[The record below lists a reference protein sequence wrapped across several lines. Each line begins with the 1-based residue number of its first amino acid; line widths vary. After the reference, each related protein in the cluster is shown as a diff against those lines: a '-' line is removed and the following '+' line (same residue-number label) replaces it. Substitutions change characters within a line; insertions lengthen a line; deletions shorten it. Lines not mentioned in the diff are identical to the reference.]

1 MNFND
6 IKNWVI
12 PEGTVTKVTDSLNR
26 VIWEGVH
33 DYSQDYFFIENRD
46 NTYATL
52 TILKNNSSA
61 PAVTVYISTD
71 QTTWTS
77 MGNTTTTGITAT
89 IPANGKLYLKA
100 SVNNWGTSSY
110 YNKISVD
117 KNFNA
122 GGNILSLIWGDSF
135 SGQTNVKSYDYALR
149 NLFYQAS
156 IVSAEN
162 LVLPS
167 RTYNYCYQAMFAG
180 STLVTPPKLPATTL
194 TPYCYLN
201 MFSNCRSLTT
211 APEISATTLANYCCS
226 GMFQTCTSL
235 TTSPVLNARTL
246 VQCCYNNMFSECS
259 SLNSITTY
267 ANSISAN
274 YCLAGW
280 VNRVAASGT
289 FHNLGT
295 ATYKS
300 GTGGIPSGWTEVHS

>member
-1 MNFND
+1 MNFSD

-33 DYSQDYFFIENRD
+33 DYSQDYFFIENRE
-46 NTYATL
+46 NSAATL
-52 TILKNNSSA
+52 TIKRSNLNA
-61 PAVTVYISTD
+61 PAVTVYKSSD

-77 MGNTTTTGITAT
+77 MGNTTTAGITAT
-89 IPANGKLYLKA
+89 IPANDKLYLKA
-100 SVNNWGTSSY
+100 SVNTWGNNY
-110 YNKISVD
+110 YNFISVD

-122 GGNILSLIWGDSF
+122 GGNILSLIWGDNF
-135 SGQTNVKSYDYALR
+135 SGQTNVRSYDYALR

-167 RTYNYCYQAMFAG
+167 KTYNYCYLAMFAG

-194 TPYCYLN
+194 TINCYQNL
-201 MFSNCRSLTT
+201 FSNCRSLATP
-211 APEISATTLANYCCS
+211 AEMLATTLANYSCS
-226 GMFQTCTSL
+226 GMYQYCTSL
-235 TTSPVLNARTL
+235 TTSPVLRAKTL
-246 VQCCYNNMFSECS
+246 VQYCYNNMFSGCS

-267 ANSISAN
+267 ANTISAS

-280 VNRVAASGT
+280 VNGVAQSGT

-295 ATYKS
+295 ATYTT
-300 GTGGIPSGWTEVHS
+300 GTGGIPSGWTEVNS

>member
-1 MNFND
+1 MNFSD
-6 IKNWVI
+6 VKNWVI
-12 PEGTVTKVTDSLNR
+12 TEGTVTKVTDSQNR
-26 VIWEGVH
+26 VIWEGAH
-33 DYSQDYFFIENRD
+33 DYSHDYFFIENRD

-61 PAVTVYISTD
+61 PAVTVYKSTD

-122 GGNILSLIWGDSF
+122 GGNILSLIWGDNF
-135 SGQTNVKSYDYALR
+135 SGQTNVKNYDYALR

-167 RTYNYCYQAMFAG
+167 RTYNYCYQAMFGG

-194 TPYCYLN
+194 TLYCYYN
-201 MFSNCRSLTT
+201 MFSNCRSLAT

-235 TTSPVLNARTL
+235 TTSPVLKATTL
-246 VQCCYNNMFSECS
+246 TQYCYYHLFYNCS

-274 YCLAGW
+274 NCLDNW
-280 VNRVAASGT
+280 VYGVAATGT
-289 FHNLGT
+289 LHNLGSASYST
-295 ATYKS
+295 GVS
-300 GTGGIPSGWTEVHS
+300 GKPSGWTEVNS